1 MITCD
6 VKEGL
11 HLKSS
16 MTMFDQDKIIVGTS
30 ESSQFIKRQIEHK
43 SKFIN
48 DYKFI
53 DVDDVNFKGS
63 ANVLYF
69 NKRLAYPAHL
79 EHIYEKMP
87 GYGDFKDVK
96 PLPNSELFKIDG
108 CLTCRSVFFTSG
120 K

>member
-16 MTMFDQDKIIVGTS
+16 MTMFDQNKIIVGTS
-30 ESSQFIKRQIEHK
+30 ESSQFIKRQIEQK

-53 DVDDVNFKGS
+53 DVDDVN
-63 ANVLYF
+63 AEV
-69 NKRLAYPAHL
+69 
-79 EHIYEKMP
+79 EV
-87 GYGDFKDVK
+87 DDVK
-96 PLPNSELFKIDG
+96 YGI
-108 CLTCRSVFFTSG
+108 FFLSNAMSC
-120 K
+120 